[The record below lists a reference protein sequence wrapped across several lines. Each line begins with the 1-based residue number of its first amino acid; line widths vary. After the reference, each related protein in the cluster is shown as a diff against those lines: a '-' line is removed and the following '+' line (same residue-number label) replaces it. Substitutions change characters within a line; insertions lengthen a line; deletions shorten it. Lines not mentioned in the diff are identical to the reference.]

1 MNGPEE
7 LKSHPWLRQTDWKA
21 YTSKTPVSP
30 FIPDDKIENY
40 AKECKKS
47 TENDGIII
55 SEQMQCIYKI

>member
-7 LKSHPWLRQTDWKA
+7 LKQHPWLRNTDWKA
-21 YTSKTPVSP
+21 YNSKTPVSP

-55 SEQMQCIYKI
+55 SE